1 MESQYE
7 PQAAF
12 VRLTWGFQPTGTR
25 LGALAHLRP
34 CVWDDTGRNKKNQGK
49 KNKVRCKMKLSWLST
64 RFSVC
69 NLWK

>member
-25 LGALAHLRP
+25 LGALAHMRP

-49 KNKVRCKMKLSWLST
+49 KNKVVR
-64 RFSVC
+64 
-69 NLWK
+69 